1 MADIGAGFEGSD
13 GGGGRRFEGLKV
25 MDEVCETS
33 APSAE
38 SSSGK
43 FKTFFVFVFLFGDKG

>member
-1 MADIGAGFEGSD
+1 MADLRAGFEGSE
-13 GGGGRRFEGLKV
+13 GGGGGRFEGLKV

-33 APSAE
+33 TPSAE

-43 FKTFFVFVFLFGDKG
+43 FKTFFFFLFGDKG